1 MANQI
6 IVFLKVILCNQ
17 KAGYLTY
24 FFIPF
29 SQGLQVFDVDGV
41 FIKKVCIACFNEKSI
56 QLGFRVKVLL
66 ALVNGELREKRRR
79 IRRT

>member
-1 MANQI
+1 ML
-6 IVFLKVILCNQ
+6 FRMLLKFNQ
-17 KAGYLTY
+17 KAGYFTY
-24 FFIPF
+24 VFCIF

-66 ALVNGELREKRRR
+66 ALMNGELREKRRK
-79 IRRT
+79 IRRLNQQ